1 MSLPAVQ
8 KSGYAEEPMA
18 ITEYLQEA
26 CKSKLLLSY
35 GHTVY
40 HGILR
45 YRDRKQPICSH

>member
-1 MSLPAVQ
+1 MSLPAMQ

-26 CKSKLLLSY
+26 CKSKALLSH

-40 HGILR
+40 HDIH
-45 YRDRKQPICSH
+45 YRDMKQQICLH

>member
-8 KSGYAEEPMA
+8 KSGYAEEPMT

-26 CKSKLLLSY
+26 CKSKTLPSY

-40 HGILR
+40 YGIH
-45 YRDRKQPICSH
+45 YRDRKQPVCSH